1 LIAKSKRYREVLS
14 LIARFGFGTYIAS
27 PWLRKLGL
35 QKQSKSDD
43 RLQRWRKFR
52 QLLETLGPTY
62 IKFGQIL
69 SNRPGIVPD
78 ELLEELALLQD
89 RVPPFPTADAI
100 ALIENE
106 SKKSMP
112 ELFARFGDAPVASAS
127 IAQVYEA
134 NLHDGTRVAVKVR
147 RPEIEQIIRADV
159 AIMKDLARLMQ
170 RHSEL
175 ASLQPMDLVEAFER
189 TILEELDFEREQ
201 NNIKR
206 LGSLFEKDE
215 TVVVPHVYNS
225 LSGPSFI
232 TMSYIEGIKIS
243 QRKNLNSNGYDL
255 SLVAKRGFDAY
266 FKQIFEWGFFHA
278 DPHPGNLLVLPGNRI
293 GILDFGMTG
302 QLSQADRNALVEFVI
317 ALGRDDVERIVETI
331 EMLQGCAVEDR
342 KTLERELS
350 DFIAEFGGTAVKD
363 IDLNQALD
371 KGRRIAFKHRL
382 KLNPDLYLL
391 FRTIS
396 LLEGIGISLDPQF
409 RSLDAIKPYA
419 FKLLLKQLDPR
430 NLIQNKEIISWLADA
445 TQLIKH
451 GPGDLR
457 KIMGKL
463 RDDRLVLR
471 TESQATDR
479 LREQIRDTGK
489 LISMTLGF
497 GLLFFIGF
505 YTIDSK
511 LKPIVGDLNIVSLA
525 AFSLGSILLLKLL
538 RTWMKGP
545 R

>member
-1 LIAKSKRYREVLS
+1 MIAKSKRYREVLS

-35 QKQSKSDD
+35 KKQSKSED

-106 SKKSMP
+106 SKKSMS

-159 AIMKDLARLMQ
+159 AIMRDLARLMQ

-215 TVVVPHVYNS
+215 TVVVPHVYS
-225 LSGPSFI
+225 SFSGPSFI

-293 GILDFGMTG
+293 GFLDFGMTG

-430 NLIQNKEIISWLADA
+430 NLVQNKEIISWLADT

-471 TESQATDR
+471 TESPATDR

-511 LKPIVGDLNIVSLA
+511 LKPIVGDLNVVSLV
-525 AFSLGSILLLKLL
+525 AFTLGSILLLKLL